1 MPRSA
6 QRKKDDRF
14 SLRITDEQK
23 STIEYAAELRRT
35 SASNFMLETAYTEAV
50 RVIEEANQVHLQA
63 EIWERFYAELEAPPK
78 EIPALKRFLAQPTVF
93 D

>member
-1 MPRSA
+1 MPRAA
-6 QRKKDDRF
+6 QRKKEDRF
-14 SLRITDEQK
+14 NLRITEEQK
-23 STIEYAAELRRT
+23 VIIEEAAALKRT
-35 SASNFMLETAYTEAV
+35 SASNFMLETAYTEAR

-63 EIWERFYAELEAPPK
+63 EAWERFCADLEAPPT